1 MRKHCRVET
10 IDLEILKNLYVF
22 NLPNK
27 KKFFLLGGL
36 VGGRMDVLFSSAW
49 NVGRVF
55 SYSLFTSL
63 SIIGRCPA
71 NMNIQA

>member
-36 VGGRMDVLFSSAW
+36 VGGRMDVLFSSA
-49 NVGRVF
+49 
-55 SYSLFTSL
+55 
-63 SIIGRCPA
+63 
-71 NMNIQA
+71 